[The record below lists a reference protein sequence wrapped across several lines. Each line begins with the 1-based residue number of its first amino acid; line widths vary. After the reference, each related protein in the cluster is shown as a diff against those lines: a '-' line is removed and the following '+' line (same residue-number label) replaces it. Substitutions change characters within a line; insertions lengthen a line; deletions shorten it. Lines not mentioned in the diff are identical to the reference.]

1 MSKLDR
7 LGSCAAR
14 PGEIVHGSLE
24 AGDAALPVVIVA
36 GRREGPTLLV
46 TCAQH
51 ATEFSGLA
59 AVDAVLAGLD
69 PGRLAGTLVVL
80 PVVNP
85 LHNHLEMDPNV
96 FPHARKEDNINR
108 KWPGGDANPLAR
120 IARVVWDR
128 AVTRCDA
135 LLDFHCCRRVDP
147 RFSAALAG
155 HAPSEEL
162 AVALRLEA
170 VDLQTP
176 GSYAEGLLFMEAA
189 AKLGIP
195 SVLIES
201 HPGGFQVRDAV
212 EACAGALWR
221 GMAHL
226 GMIELP
232 APQPARRAPEGR
244 TAIFSRLVEGH
255 DFRPK
260 AGGYLGVRRW
270 YGERVAP
277 GELVAVVRSLA
288 TFEVVEELRSPVEG
302 SVGCIGDP
310 RSTGL
315 IKAGEVAGDV
325 KAVEWR

>member
-1 MSKLDR
+1 MPKLDR

-14 PGEIVHGSLE
+14 PGGIAHGSLDIE
-24 AGDAALPVVIVA
+24 GAALPVVIAA

-59 AVDAVLAGLD
+59 AVDAVLAALD

-85 LHNHLEMDPNV
+85 LHNHLEMDPAEL
-96 FPHARKEDNINR
+96 PHRNMAENINR
-108 KWPGGDANPLAR
+108 KWPGGDSDALAR
-120 IARVVWDR
+120 IAQVVWDR
-128 AVTRCDA
+128 AVARCDA

-155 HAPSEEL
+155 HAPSEAL
-162 AVALRLEA
+162 AVAVRLEA

-176 GSYAEGLLFMEAA
+176 GTYAEGLLFMEAA
-189 AKLGIP
+189 ARLGIP

-201 HPGGFQVRDAV
+201 HPGGFQVREAV

-226 GMIELP
+226 GMIDPP
-232 APQPARRAPEGR
+232 APAPARRAPEGR

-270 YGERVAP
+270 YGEQVAS

-288 TFEVVEELRSPVEG
+288 TFEVIEELRSPVDG

-310 RSTGL
+310 RSAGL